1 MLIVADQPDP
11 IDAEARTIA
20 SHAFFPAVVVV
31 PTAEGAAVIG
41 PFADQ
46 TAAWV
51 WIDHYDAFLPKLG
64 VVAVTPLD
72 PMTAVQDLVD
82 EGLL

>member
-1 MLIVADQPDP
+1 MLIVADKPDP
-11 IDAEARTIA
+11 IEAEARTIA
-20 SHAFFPAVVVV
+20 SYAFCPAVVVV
-31 PTAEGAAVIG
+31 PTAEGAAVVG

-51 WIDHYDAFLPKLG
+51 WIDHYEAFLPKTG

-72 PMTAVQDLVD
+72 PKTAIQDLVD